1 MLTIGTNGN
10 ATCTVNKKYLRF
22 IGYNLL
28 LVSLG
33 LISLVTSLSTESWV
47 AYALFVGGILFCLSL
62 SMRNQQLFEFSIFTL
77 LTYVFTLEVVV
88 HYLGHPIN
96 IRLRDLSLI
105 PISLLL
111 LRYSTKI
118 FKSFSWWACT
128 LGLFFYTCLGVIIH
142 STPGI
147 QALESAIPYIIGIEY
162 FFAIRYSKSDLSFVD
177 LYKFIYVICFFFTIG
192 QTIAGFNVDQRNG
205 IFGVFGLGAY
215 SAFVL
220 LYPIY
225 EYSKWSVNQGTL
237 RSTLISI
244 VISVAILIMTESKAQ
259 VVLLFIALL
268 IIGLIQRK
276 VNLRP
281 VIGIVL
287 VSFLVCVAV
296 NLLIE
301 IYPRFKSAMTL
312 NGAQG
317 YIFGNSNWGIY
328 QYGRFEALIN
338 VYSRQSTTLLK
349 IIGNGL
355 GSAAS
360 LDIAF
365 LKEAG
370 KVAYQPYFVRLY
382 GLYYGYD
389 LTGLS
394 KLFLDGGIVLPI
406 CFLSVYVRTLLADI
420 KSLRSTDKN
429 VFVKAAVCLSF
440 LINASYAFTYAD
452 GINDREMAFAA
463 IICALVIKQVDQL
476 NRDD

>member
-22 IGYNLL
+22 IGYNFL

-77 LTYVFTLEVVV
+77 LTYVFILEVVV

-162 FFAIRYSKSDLSFVD
+162 FFVIRYSKSDLSFVD
-177 LYKFIYVICFFFTIG
+177 LYKFIYIVCFVLTIG
-192 QTIAGFNVDQRNG
+192 QTVVGFNVDQRNG
-205 IFGVFGLGAY
+205 IFGIFGLGAY
-215 SAFVL
+215 SAFVI

-225 EYSKWSVNQGTL
+225 EYSKWSVNQGTS

-244 VISVAILIMTESKAQ
+244 VISTAILIMTESKAQ
-259 VVLLFIALL
+259 VVLLFIALF
-268 IIGLIQRK
+268 IVGLIQRK
-276 VNLRP
+276 VNLKP
-281 VIGIVL
+281 FIGIVL
-287 VSFLVCVAV
+287 IIFLFYVAV
-296 NLLIE
+296 NLLTE
-301 IYPRFKSAMTL
+301 MYPRFKSTMTL
-312 NGAQG
+312 NGAEG

-338 VYSRQSTTLLK
+338 VYSNQGNTLLK
-349 IIGNGL
+349 LIGNGL
-355 GSAAS
+355 GSAVP
-360 LDIAF
+360 LDIVF
-365 LKEAG
+365 LKEVG
-370 KVAYQPYFVRLY
+370 KVAYQPYFIRQY

-394 KLFLDGGIVLPI
+394 KLFLDGGVVLPI
-406 CFLSVYVRTLLADI
+406 CFLSVYVRTLLVDI
-420 KSLRSTDKN
+420 KSLRSTEKD
-429 VFVKAAVCLSF
+429 VFVKAAVCF
-440 LINASYAFTYAD
+440 CYLISAFYLFTYAD
-452 GINDREMAFAA
+452 GINDRDMAFAA

-476 NRDD
+476 NGDD